1 MTTTQTIAQYAAS
14 TRNLTEVEYAG
25 STTSLCLALN
35 LAMALD
41 EAAQSRYE
49 AIWGVAWSPLPM
61 PGLDLADGSQPT
73 NSTAAST
80 TLPTVR

>member
-1 MTTTQTIAQYAAS
+1 MSTTTAIAQYAAT

-25 STTSLCLALN
+25 STSTLTLALN
-35 LAMALD
+35 LAMSMDA
-41 EAAQSRYE
+41 AAQARYL
-49 AIWGVAWSPLPM
+49 AIWGVEWTSLPM

-73 NSTAAST
+73 NSTAEST